1 MQKDT
6 TTMRDTGMTG
16 EGMQDRNITD
26 GSSHQGDRGTPT
38 MQRSRTER
46 GEISNEAI
54 DDDAMIDETTTRG
67 DLGAGE

>member
-1 MQKDT
+1 MQFDRDKD
-6 TTMRDTGMTG
+6 
-16 EGMQDRNITD
+16 NITD

-54 DDDAMIDETTTRG
+54 DDDAMMNDDESTTRG
-67 DLGAGE
+67 ELGAGE